1 MANGWVAKNRGW
13 VDKPRGVWLM
23 RLTCGLKE
31 RWLLSRVRV
40 AL

>member
-13 VDKPRGVWLM
+13 VAKLRGGWLM
-23 RLTCGLKE
+23 RLIGGLQE

-40 AL
+40 A